1 MKKPVILK
9 EPVRLTVVAPETRKQ
24 REMTPADACTVTGAA
39 AARLESRLAVPAIG
53 KPGPTIRPGKATASL
68 PLLMLIGH
76 SESCATL
83 RRAGAIASCDCR
95 IKPMEDPAVAVG
107 LAVHFA
113 RISLSQR
120 VALPDVIIELLAR
133 RVEEGDAACMM
144 VAEWL
149 ETAGLVNLKQVFR
162 SDKKR
167 RNR

>member
-1 MKKPVILK
+1 MKKPIIWK
-9 EPVRLTVVAPETRKQ
+9 EPTRLTVVAPGARKQ
-24 REMTPADACTVTGAA
+24 RETNPADARSGTGAA
-39 AARLESRLAVPAIG
+39 TACSEPRLAAPAVG
-53 KPGPTIRPGKATASL
+53 KPAPTIRLGKATASL

-95 IKPMEDPAVAVG
+95 TKRMEDPAVAVG

-133 RVEEGDAACMM
+133 RVEEGDAACVM

-149 ETAGLVNLKQVFR
+149 ETAGLVNLK
-162 SDKKR
+162 SLAPSGKKR
-167 RNR
+167 GSR

>member
-1 MKKPVILK
+1 MTCS
-9 EPVRLTVVAPETRKQ
+9 EPGLAAP
-24 REMTPADACTVTGAA
+24 
-39 AARLESRLAVPAIG
+39 AVG
-53 KPGPTIRPGKATASL
+53 KPGPTIRPIKATASL

-95 IKPMEDPAVAVG
+95 TKPMEDPAVAVG

-113 RISLSQR
+113 RISLAQR

>member
-1 MKKPVILK
+1 MKKPVIWK
-9 EPVRLTVVAPETRKQ
+9 EPTRLTVVAPGVRNQ
-24 REMTPADACTVTGAA
+24 RETNPLDVRSGTGAA
-39 AARLESRLAVPAIG
+39 TACSEPRLSPVAPGNPA
-53 KPGPTIRPGKATASL
+53 PTIRPSKATASL

-95 IKPMEDPAVAVG
+95 TKPMEDPAVAVG

-149 ETAGLVNLKQVFR
+149 ETAGLVNLKTLPR
-162 SDKKR
+162 SDRKR
-167 RNR
+167 GNR

>member
-1 MKKPVILK
+1 MKKSVILK
-9 EPVRLTVVAPETRKQ
+9 GPARLTVATPATRKQ
-24 REMTPADACTVTGAA
+24 RDANPADARAETESAA
-39 AARLESRLAVPAIG
+39 ASSGLRLSTLAPG
-53 KPGPTIRPGKATASL
+53 KPEPTIRLGKATASL

-95 IKPMEDPAVAVG
+95 TKPMEDPAVAVG

-113 RISLSQR
+113 RISLAQH

-149 ETAGLVNLKQVFR
+149 ETAGLVNLR
-162 SDKKR
+162 TLSPSGKKR
-167 RNR
+167 RDR

>member
-9 EPVRLTVVAPETRKQ
+9 EPVRLTVVAPGVRKQ
-24 REMTPADACTVTGAA
+24 RETNPVDVNTGIGAA
-39 AARLESRLAVPAIG
+39 TPSSESRLAAPAVC
-53 KPGPTIRPGKATASL
+53 KPVPTIRPSKATASL

-113 RISLSQR
+113 RISLAQR
-120 VALPDVIIELLAR
+120 VALPDAIIELLAR
-133 RVEEGDAACMM
+133 RVEEGDAACVM

-149 ETAGLVNLKQVFR
+149 ETAGLVNLKSLAPSR
-162 SDKKR
+162 KKR
-167 RNR
+167 GNR

>member
-1 MKKPVILK
+1 MKKPVIWK
-9 EPVRLTVVAPETRKQ
+9 EPVRLTVVAPGVRKQ
-24 REMTPADACTVTGAA
+24 RDTNPADTRSGTGAA
-39 AARLESRLAVPAIG
+39 MACPEPRSPTSVGAKLA
-53 KPGPTIRPGKATASL
+53 PTVRPSKATASL

-95 IKPMEDPAVAVG
+95 TKPMEDPAVAVG

-113 RISLSQR
+113 RISLTLR

-133 RVEEGDAACMM
+133 RVEEGDAACVM

-149 ETAGLVNLKQVFR
+149 ETAGLVNLK
-162 SDKKR
+162 SLAPSGKKR
-167 RNR
+167 GRR

>member
-9 EPVRLTVVAPETRKQ
+9 EPARLTVVAPETPKQ
-24 REMTPADACTVTGAA
+24 RDTNPADTRSGTGAA
-39 AARLESRLAVPAIG
+39 TACSESRLAAPAVG
-53 KPGPTIRPGKATASL
+53 KPRPTVRPSKATASL
-68 PLLMLIGH
+68 PLLTLIGH

-95 IKPMEDPAVAVG
+95 TKPMEDPAVAVG

-113 RISLSQR
+113 RISLAQR

-149 ETAGLVNLKQVFR
+149 ETAGLVNLKKIFR

-167 RNR
+167 GNR